1 MVFPMTKV
9 NVKQLIR
16 ENKTDWIQLHFTD
29 IIGRLR
35 VLHMPSDRFL
45 DGKAKD
51 GIGFDGSSVGFAA
64 VEKSDM
70 MLLPDESTFLPLPHE
85 KNEARIIGEIYDSSL
100 KPFPAGPRQILKK
113 AIQAANK
120 AGFDEIKFSPEMEF
134 YVMDEHDSQEDR
146 IIEQQGYFAP
156 PSLDE
161 VKGYRKELTEM
172 LSKSGYKIK
181 YHHHEGGKCQ
191 HEVEINSIDVLSAAD
206 YCIYFKYLAREIARM
221 YNLLVT
227 FMPKPVSNDAG
238 NGMHAHT
245 CFYKNGKNMF
255 MDENDDYRLS
265 QTARYF
271 IGGILEHARG
281 MAAIAN
287 PTLNS
292 YKRLIPNF
300 EAPIYV
306 AWAQHNRSAL
316 IRIPARKN
324 VDVEVRNPDP
334 AANPYLLYA
343 AMIYAG
349 LDGIKKK
356 IECDPIEKNIY
367 KMSERVKDL
376 GIKKLPTNL
385 NEALEALKSDGVL
398 CKSLGDETINLFTKY
413 KDKEWQ
419 HYIGETTDLEYRLYF
434 HC

>member
-1 MVFPMTKV
+1 MSTDS
-9 NVKQLIR
+9 VKQFIQ
-16 ENKTDWIQLHFTD
+16 ENNIEWVQLHFTD
-29 IIGRLR
+29 LIGRLR
-35 VLHMPSDRFL
+35 VLHMPSSRFL
-45 DGKAKD
+45 EGKTTS
-51 GIGFDGSSVGFAA
+51 GIGFDGSSIGFTS

-70 MLLPDESTFLPLPHE
+70 MILPDTSSFLVLPHE
-85 KNEARIIGEIYDSSL
+85 EHEARVIGEIYDTSMNV
-100 KPFPAGPRQILKK
+100 FPAGPRHILKK
-113 AIQAANK
+113 AIKTANTQ
-120 AGFDEIKFSPEMEF
+120 GFDEIKVSPEMEF
-134 YVMDEHDSQEDR
+134 YVMDEHDAHEDR

-161 VKGYRKELTEM
+161 IKGYRKKLSEM
-172 LSKSGYKIK
+172 LSRSGYTMK

-191 HEVEINSIDVLSAAD
+191 HEVEIDSIDVLSAAD

-221 YNLLVT
+221 FDLLVT
-227 FMPKPVSNDAG
+227 FMPKPISNDAG

-245 CFYKNGKNMF
+245 CFFKKGKNMF
-255 MDENDDYRLS
+255 MDEDDEYRLS

-300 EAPIYV
+300 EAPIYI
-306 AWAQHNRSAL
+306 AWARHNRSTL
-316 IRIPARKN
+316 VRIPARKN
-324 VDVEVRNPDP
+324 IDVEIRNPDA

-356 IECDPIEKNIY
+356 IEVDPIEKNIY
-367 KMSERVKDL
+367 QMSEQVKDL
-376 GIKKLPTNL
+376 GIQKLPTNL
-385 NEALEALKSDGVL
+385 NEALEALKSDDVL
-398 CKSLGDETINLFTKY
+398 CKSLGHETIDLFIKY
-413 KDKEWQ
+413 KEKEWQ
-419 HYIGETTDLEYRLYF
+419 HYISETTDLEYRLYF